1 MKRTTFRS
9 EAKTRQVCETPRTF
23 SGRFYGLHRAGGVI
37 FLGTALLFSGSP
49 AWSQNAT
56 ETNKSRLVIPPGQSR
71 PAASPDPNER
81 PREPRE
87 RIDAFFALLARD
99 RVDEAYTDLV
109 KGTIIEERAE
119 DVETLKNRTQ
129 RALDAYGMIR
139 HYEVLNELTAGTSLR
154 RYTCLSLN
162 EELPLRWRFYFYNSA
177 RGWKLVD
184 LRVDDGLVELFE
196 EAGRPVAPPRSG
208 ESSRP

>member
-1 MKRTTFRS
+1 MQLPGIDR
-9 EAKTRQVCETPRTF
+9 V
-23 SGRFYGLHRAGGVI
+23 GLSRLA
-37 FLGTALLFSGSP
+37 LPALLFFLCST
-49 AWSQNAT
+49 AYSQNFT
-56 ETNKSRLVIPPGQSR
+56 ETNKSRIVIPPGQSR
-71 PAASPDPNER
+71 PAATPDPKER

-87 RIDAFFALLARD
+87 RIDAFFALLSRD

-109 KGTIIEERAE
+109 KGTIIEEREE
-119 DVETLKNRTQ
+119 DVTTLKDRTQ
-129 RALDAYGMIR
+129 RALDAYGMVR
-139 HYEVLNELTAGTSLR
+139 HYEVLNELTAGSSLR

-196 EAGRPVAPPRSG
+196 EAGRPLTPARQNESG
-208 ESSRP
+208 RPE